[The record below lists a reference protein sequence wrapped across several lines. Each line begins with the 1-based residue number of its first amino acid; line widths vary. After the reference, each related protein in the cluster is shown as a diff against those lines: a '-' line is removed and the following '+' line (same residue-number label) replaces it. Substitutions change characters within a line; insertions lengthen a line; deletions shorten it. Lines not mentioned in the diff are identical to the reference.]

1 MPKIFEIA
9 KDLDIGAIDLVEKLK
24 SEGFEVRNHMSML
37 SEADTEKA
45 LALFRPSEDDKPKT
59 KKKTKKK
66 VAKKVVKKKVVKKVA
81 KASAPDVQ
89 AEVAEEP
96 KVEVAPEVVSE
107 EATEKKTTK
116 KASVVR
122 KKASTIKEEK
132 EQKAIE
138 KAKREE
144 EEKLKAE
151 QAKDR
156 PKGLQV
162 VYDPLSE
169 QNAEQSDESTN
180 EEGTVENIDDTRK
193 KPHSF
198 TPVYVPEEKEVQ
210 PQQPQKRDVNDLAG
224 PSPQAGAGTSGDTTK
239 KRMGD
244 LAQIMTKGKAPKKD
258 LTQIRADEE
267 LKSYSMG
274 IVGKVAYTPVGKKKI
289 YSGPS
294 KQTEITEVK
303 DSKRVINIPGVATG
317 AELAKK
323 LKVKFKEFANK
334 ALDMNLLLKSD
345 DYIGITLADEL
356 AALYDYRVNDT
367 SFNEEEILDKPVKN
381 DESLPIRY
389 PVVTIMGHVDHGKT
403 TLLDYIREAKV
414 AEGEAGG
421 ITQHI
426 GAYQVDVSGSKIT
439 FLDTPGHAAFGNMR
453 QRGANVTDIVVLVV
467 AADDG
472 VMPQTK
478 ESIKFCRNADVPI
491 IIAVNKMD
499 KEQANPDRVKQEL
512 VEFNLTPEDWGGDTI
527 FCPISALKGDGV
539 DDLLENIKLQA
550 EMMELRADPKGKAEG
565 VVIESRLED
574 GRGPVATVLVQTGTL
589 KKGDSIV
596 VGETYGRARSLMD
609 HRGNQLDKV
618 GPSTPIQILGL
629 NEAASPGDTLNIT
642 KNEREA
648 KKIVDNRVTE
658 RKKLESASSKKEVTS
673 LEDFFATAADSEEKK
688 ILKLIVRADVQGSYE
703 AVKNSLEGLGNEEV
717 AVEVIGGGVGAI
729 NDNDVML
736 ASSSKGYIL
745 GFNMRPI
752 TSARRLSEEQG
763 VDVKTYSIIY
773 ELIQDVTA
781 ALEGLLDPERIEVYI
796 GRAQVKETFS
806 VPKVGVIAGSAVID
820 GKIKKGCNI
829 RLLRE
834 GKIVYD
840 GKMSSLKR
848 FKDDVKEVTNGLEC
862 GIGLEN
868 FNDVKSNDVFEA
880 YMLEEKARKLEVSE
894 GLVN

>member
-1 MPKIFEIA
+1 MPKIFELA

-24 SEGFEVRNHMSML
+24 AEGFSVRNHMSVL
-37 SEADTEKA
+37 SEEDTEKA
-45 LALFRPSEDDKPKT
+45 LALFRPKADESKSKKT

-66 VAKKVVKKKVVKKVA
+66 AAKKVVKKKVVKKTA
-81 KASAPDVQ
+81 KAVTEETPEEKT
-89 AEVAEEP
+89 EVAA
-96 KVEVAPEVVSE
+96 VE
-107 EATEKKTTK
+107 TEGETTAKDKTTKK

-122 KKASTIKEEK
+122 KKASKIKEEK
-132 EQKAIE
+132 EQKALE

-144 EEKLKAE
+144 EEKIKAE
-151 QAKDR
+151 QKEES

-162 VYDPLSE
+162 VYDPLNEPAAESE
-169 QNAEQSDESTN
+169 EKEES
-180 EEGTVENIDDTRK
+180 ENIDDQRK
-193 KPHSF
+193 RPHSF
-198 TPVYVPEEKEVQ
+198 TPVYVPEEIESTERKSDSPAGNKTFGPDATPKDPSKE
-210 PQQPQKRDVNDLAG
+210 PG
-224 PSPQAGAGTSGDTTK
+224 TK

-244 LAQIMTKGKAPKKD
+244 LAQMMAKGKAQKKD

-267 LKSYSMG
+267 MKTYSMG
-274 IVGKVAYTPVGKKKI
+274 IVGKVAYTPVGKKKV
-289 YSGPS
+289 YHGPS
-294 KQTEITEVK
+294 KSTEITEVK
-303 DSKRVINIPGVATG
+303 DNKRVVNIPGVCTG

-334 ALDMNLLLKSD
+334 ALDLNLLMKSE
-345 DYIGITLADEL
+345 DYIGIQLATEL

-367 SFNEEEILDKPVKN
+367 SFNEDEIIAKVDDKEK
-381 DESLPIRY
+381 EALPSRF

-414 AEGEAGG
+414 VDSEAGG

-426 GAYQVDVSGSKIT
+426 GAYQVPVGNSKIT
-439 FLDTPGHAAFGNMR
+439 FLDTPGHAAFGAMR
-453 QRGANVTDIVVLVV
+453 QRGANVTDIVILVV

-478 ESIKFCRNADVPI
+478 ESIRFCKNAGVPVI
-491 IIAVNKMD
+491 VAVNKMD
-499 KEQANPDRVKQEL
+499 KEAANPDRVKQEL
-512 VEFNLTPEDWGGDTI
+512 VEFELTPEDWGGDTI

-539 DDLLENIKLQA
+539 DELLENIKLQA
-550 EMMELRADPKGKAEG
+550 EMMELTADPKGKPQG
-565 VVIESRLED
+565 VVIESRVED
-574 GRGPVATVLVQTGTL
+574 GRGPVATVLIQTGTL
-589 KKGDSIV
+589 KKSDSIV
-596 VGETYGRARSLMD
+596 VGETFGRARSLTD
-609 HRGNQLDKV
+609 HKGNTLEKV
-618 GPSTPIQILGL
+618 GPSTPVQILGL
-629 NEAASPGDTLNIT
+629 NDAASPGDILNTT

-648 KKIVDNRVTE
+648 KKIVENRIVE
-658 RKKLESASSKKEVTS
+658 RKKLETTTQKKEVVS
-673 LEDFFATAADSEEKK
+673 LEDFFASATESEEKK
-688 ILKLIVRADVQGSYE
+688 VLKLIVRTDVQGSFE
-703 AVKNSLEGLGNEEV
+703 AIKNSLNALGNDEV

-752 TSARRLSEEQG
+752 TSARKLAEEQG

-773 ELIQDVTA
+773 ELIEDVTA

-806 VPKVGVIAGSAVID
+806 IPKIGLIAGSAVID

-868 FNDVKSNDVFEA
+868 FNDVKTDDVFEA
-880 YMLEEKARKLEVSE
+880 YMLEEKQRKLEVHFDAE
-894 GLVN
+894 GSL